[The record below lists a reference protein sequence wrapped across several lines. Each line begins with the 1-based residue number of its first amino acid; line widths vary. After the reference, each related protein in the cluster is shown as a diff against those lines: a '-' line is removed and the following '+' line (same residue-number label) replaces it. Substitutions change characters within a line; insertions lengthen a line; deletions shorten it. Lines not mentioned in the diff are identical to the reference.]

1 MFKDIGGRPNPAPVG
16 GNERGKNER
25 IRKMKKLMMACAMGA
40 MSFWLAGCGGAPS
53 VSDFEAKLKEYNSK
67 IDVKMPDQLISASVE
82 VYKNASSENQQK
94 QYDSLLKQMAELDK
108 KAK

>member
-1 MFKDIGGRPNPAPVG
+1 
-16 GNERGKNER
+16 
-25 IRKMKKLMMACAMGA
+25 MKKLMMACAMGA

-82 VYKNASSENQQK
+82 KYKNASSENQQK
-94 QYDSLLKQMAELDK
+94 QYDSLLKKMAELDK